1 MTPRGLTFRRAINS
15 LSCVLSALSALVGLV
30 FLAWILI
37 VVLQKGLNSLSV
49 AFFTELP
56 TPPGM
61 EGGGL
66 ASAILGSFIITFI
79 GTMIGVPL
87 GLCAGVFLAEFGR
100 TSKLAETV
108 RFCANTLMGMP
119 SIIIGMFVYGL
130 MVTKMGG
137 FSAIAGSVSLAIIM
151 LPIVAKT
158 TDDILN
164 LVPNALREASLALGI
179 PHWRTINSIIFRA
192 AKSGLVTGVLLAI
205 ARVSGETAPLLF
217 TALNSPYWPESL
229 TKPMANL
236 TVTIFNYAMS
246 PYSNWQG
253 KAWGASFLI
262 LLSVLALTLVSRYLL
277 QDSLK
282 GSQK

>member
-1 MTPRGLTFRRAINS
+1 MNLVACLFAT
-15 LSCVLSALSALVGLV
+15 LSALTGLV
-30 FLAWILI
+30 FLAWILA
-37 VVLQKGLNSLSV
+37 VVLQRGFGSLSV

-66 ASAILGSFIITFI
+66 ANAILGSAIITFI
-79 GTMIGVPL
+79 GTMIGVPM
-87 GLCAGVFLAEFGR
+87 GLCAGVYLSEYGR
-100 TSKLAETV
+100 TSKLAEVV
-108 RFCANTLMGMP
+108 RFSAGTLMGMP
-119 SIIIGMFVYGL
+119 SIIVGVFVYGV
-130 MVTKMGG
+130 MVTKMGS
-137 FSAIAGSVSLAIIM
+137 FSAVAGSLSLAIIM

-164 LVPNALREASLALGI
+164 LVPNALREAGLALGI
-179 PHWRTINSIIFRA
+179 PRWRVINNVIFRA
-192 AKSGLVTGVLLAI
+192 ALSGLVTGVLLAI

-246 PYSNWQG
+246 PYDNWQTM
-253 KAWGASFLI
+253 AWGASFLI
-262 LLSVLALTLVSRYLL
+262 LVAVLGLTLLSRFVFR
-277 QDSLK
+277 
-282 GSQK
+282 QKT